1 MILKPIKLLADETT
15 TQKRETAERIEETRP
30 LGVSVLS
37 GQRDHLADSCLRGI
51 QVIRQSAT
59 LFHFCNTHL

>member
-15 TQKRETAERIEETRP
+15 TQKRETAERNEETRP

-51 QVIRQSAT
+51 QVIR
-59 LFHFCNTHL
+59 